1 MTKEELIA
9 NLGTIARS
17 GSREFI
23 KSAGDGGGD
32 ASNIIGQ
39 FGVGFY
45 SAFMVGGHVTVL
57 TRSAKP
63 GSTGYVWNSN
73 GEDGYD
79 IQEAAGLSRGTR
91 IIIQLKEDALEFV
104 KKDRVREVLR
114 KHSNFVGFPIYL
126 DGVQVNTIEPLW
138 TRKPSDIADEEH
150 AELYQSLSGR
160 KDNPMYTMQFSVET
174 PVSIKCVL
182 YVPQFM
188 PQLDIA
194 NLTNFGISLYCRK
207 VMVQAQSPKLL
218 PEWLMFLHG
227 VVDSEDIPLN
237 LSRELLQ
244 ESVVISKI
252 KSVITGKMIAYLN
265 RQAKRDPEKYEQFY
279 REFGRFLRIGI
290 VTTESQTE
298 KEDLAKLLRFESSKE
313 EKGVL
318 VSLDQYIERAPEGQ
332 KQVYYLSAP
341 SRDMAMESPYFET
354 LQVRSR
360 RTFFSAER
368 YFRLIYR
375 LKYQNFY

>member
-23 KSAGDGGGD
+23 KSAGEGGGD

-354 LQVRSR
+354 LQVR
-360 RTFFSAER
+360 F
-368 YFRLIYR
+368 
-375 LKYQNFY
+375 